1 MEQRP
6 APFCDD
12 CIVPLTVRHILAERP
27 TYNDM
32 RRAHFPKIDG
42 NYDVRVILAEG
53 DQCNFDAAK
62 LRAFLNECSVLDK
75 L

>member
-12 CIVPLTVRHILAERP
+12 CIVPLTVRHILVECP

-32 RRAHFPKIDG
+32 RPTHFPNIDG
-42 NYDVRVILAEG
+42 NYDEAMRSVPVTVSRVDAVLFCSG
-53 DQCNFDAAK
+53 DYDGRS
-62 LRAFLNECSVLDK
+62 L
-75 L
+75 

>member
-12 CIVPLTVRHILAERP
+12 CIVPLTVRHILAECP

-32 RRAHFPKIDG
+32 RRTHFSNIDG
-42 NYDVRVILAEG
+42 YYDEAMRVILAEG

-62 LRAFLNECSVLDK
+62 LIAFLNACGCFG
-75 L
+75 